1 MGTAPYFPAALPAAQ
16 RPPARPPYDFKG
28 RRRGPRVR
36 ILLLHCDH
44 AEYRPIKKEIRLAED
59 VEPKPDSIDD
69 GAVAFVTVEAGDDDD
84 GAAAVD
90 AAAAEIA
97 KSLGR
102 IGCRRLLLY
111 PYAHLGTN
119 LAPPAAALAALRDL
133 EERVRAALS
142 APDREEGAGG
152 PPDVRRAPFGW
163 TKSYSISVKA
173 HPLAEHSIS
182 VGGGGGGDAAAP
194 GAAGGRPGG
203 GGEAAGA
210 AGGAAA
216 AADSVALRSE
226 ARLESAWRIMTPDGK
241 MHDAEG
247 FDFSGHANLEVLA
260 KYEAAKKRMSDEPP
274 PHVGLMKRLA
284 IADYEPASD
293 PGNMRFYPNGR
304 LVKSL
309 IERYVTKRVRRY
321 GGYEVETPV
330 MYDARH
336 PGMASYFDRFPA
348 RQYNIGSE
356 DDGGGRRLFLR
367 FAACF
372 GQFMMAHDFQMSYRN
387 LPYRLYE
394 LTRYSFR
401 REQSGELVGLRRLRA
416 FTMPDCHAFCRD
428 MPQAIRE
435 MSKRFDLS
443 REVVSGLGIRD
454 GAYEMAVRMTED
466 FYAEHGEAVR
476 AMVAKHGRPV
486 LVEMWRERF
495 FYFVLK
501 WEFNYI
507 DAGGKASALS
517 TDQIDVE
524 NGERYGIEFVDE
536 NNERRHPI
544 ILHNS
549 PSGAVERVMYALLEE
564 AAAAAR
570 RGSKPEL
577 PLWLSPTQVRVI
589 PVSAEFE
596 QNAVALAGR
605 IGHRQVRVD
614 VDDRAETLGR
624 RIRDAE
630 REWIRFI
637 LVVGEREA
645 AMDGGMVR
653 VRDRRTGSTDDMP
666 LDDLIGMIEGEA
678 DGKPFAGLNVPFY
691 LSRRPQIM
699 V

>member
-1 MGTAPYFPAALPAAQ
+1 M
-16 RPPARPPYDFKG
+16 G

-44 AEYRPIKKEIRLAED
+44 AEYRPIKKEIKLAED
-59 VEPKPDSIDD
+59 VEPAPDSIDD
-69 GAVAFVTVEAGDDDD
+69 GAVAFVTVEAGDDGNG
-84 GAAAVD
+84 GAAAE
-90 AAAAEIA
+90 AATAEIA

-111 PYAHLGTN
+111 PYAHLGTD
-119 LAPPAAALAALRDL
+119 LAAPAAALAVLLDL

-142 APDREEGAGG
+142 ADREGAG

-163 TKSYSISVKA
+163 TKSYSLSVKA

-182 VGGGGGGDAAAP
+182 VGA
-194 GAAGGRPGG
+194 
-203 GGEAAGA
+203 GGEAARPKAGAPADGGRPEGA
-210 AGGAAA
+210 ARAGAEGESEGSAKG
-216 AADSVALRSE
+216 ADGDGDDDEDPEALRSE
-226 ARLESAWRIMTPDGK
+226 ARLESAWKVMTPDGQL
-241 MHDAEG
+241 HDAEG
-247 FDFSGHANLEVLA
+247 FDFSAHRNLEVLA
-260 KYEAAKKRMSDEPP
+260 RYEAAKKRASDEPP
-274 PHVGLMKRLA
+274 PHVALMKRLA

-309 IERYVTKRVRRY
+309 IERYVTKKVRQY

-336 PGMASYFDRFPA
+336 PGMVSYFNRFPA
-348 RQYNIGSE
+348 RQYNVGSE
-356 DDGGGRRLFLR
+356 GDRRLFLR

-372 GQFMMAHDFQMSYRN
+372 GQFMMAHDFQMSHRN

-435 MSKRFDLS
+435 MAKRFDLS
-443 REVVSGLGIRD
+443 REVVSDLGIRE

-466 FYAEHGEAVR
+466 FYAEHGDAVR
-476 AMVAKHGRPV
+476 SMVAKHGRPV
-486 LVEMWRERF
+486 LVEMWKERF

-507 DAGGKASALS
+507 DAAGKASALS

-536 NNERRHPI
+536 GNERLHPI

-549 PSGAVERVMYALLEE
+549 PSGAVERVMYVLLEE

-570 RGSKPEL
+570 RGTKPEL

-589 PVSAEFE
+589 PVSSEFE
-596 QNAVALAGR
+596 QAAVALAGR
-605 IGHRQVRVD
+605 IGHRRVRVD
-614 VDDRAETLGR
+614 VDDRGETLGR

-637 LVVGEREA
+637 LVVGKREA
-645 AMDGGMVR
+645 AMDGGTVS
-653 VRDRRTGSTDDMP
+653 VRDRRTGKTEDMP
-666 LDDLIGMIEGEA
+666 LDDLAALIEGEA